1 MHAPDPAN
9 PRVAARDHPTD
20 PDRHSDEHARQI
32 VGVQDV
38 AVGYAGRAVL
48 PAISVCL
55 HEGELWAL
63 VGRNG
68 AGKSTVMR
76 TLLGLQPVISGHVQT
91 GRGVRVAYVRQ
102 EAAHQHNAP
111 CRVRDFVEAGLD
123 VGWSFLRPW
132 LTSAQQATVDKAL
145 AEVELQALVQRPVE
159 TLSQGQLQR
168 ARIARALATEPQL
181 LVLDEPTSAMDP
193 MGERATFELLRRIA
207 RDRRIAVLVSS
218 HHMSFLPEYADHALL
233 VDRDLDIAV
242 GGGLR
247 EVFWSDAFRSIY
259 GDLHVGIPEDDGCAH

>member
-1 MHAPDPAN
+1 MTAHH
-9 PRVAARDHPTD
+9 DHPTD
-20 PDRHSDEHARQI
+20 PQRHNEEHARQI
-32 VGVQDV
+32 VGVE
-38 AVGYAGRAVL
+38 AARVGYAGRAIL
-48 PAISVCL
+48 PAVSVCL
-55 HEGELWAL
+55 HAGELWAL

-68 AGKSTVMR
+68 AGKSTFMR
-76 TLLGLQPVISGHVQT
+76 SLLGLLPLVG
-91 GRGVRVAYVRQ
+91 GRVNVGKGVRVSYVRQ
-102 EAAHQHNAP
+102 RAAHEHNAP

-132 LTSAQQATVDKAL
+132 LTGRQDAIVDKAVRD
-145 AEVELQALVQRPVE
+145 VEIAGLLDRPID

-207 RDRRIAVLVSS
+207 RDRSIAVLVSS

-233 VDRDLDIAV
+233 VDRDLDIAI
-242 GGGLR
+242 GGDLR
-247 EVFWSDAFRSIY
+247 KVFWSQDFRSVY
-259 GDLHVGIPEDDGCAH
+259 GDLHVGMPEDDGCAH